1 MNVKQFRDLI
11 VRPTLAA
18 LDLPGGL
25 VAEQLVLGTAAQE
38 SRFEDL
44 AQLGGGP
51 ALGLFQMEPATFRD
65 LWDRYLADPG
75 RAELRERVTRLLAPS
90 PEPVQQLV
98 SNLRFATA
106 MCRIRYLERPFR
118 LPLQADSAKLAAVWK
133 HWYNTPRGAGRP
145 EEFERNYQRLV
156 APAYATH

>member
-1 MNVKQFRDLI
+1 MNVRQFRDLV

-25 VAEQLVLGTAAQE
+25 VAEKLVLGTAAQE
-38 SRFEDL
+38 SDGLECL

-51 ALGLFQMEPATFRD
+51 ALGLYQMEPATFRD
-65 LWDRYLADPG
+65 LWDRYLPG
-75 RAELRERVTRLLAPS
+75 HTELLRRVQRLLAPE
-90 PEPVQQLV
+90 PEPLQQLV

-118 LPLQADSAKLAAVWK
+118 MPLRADVGILANLWK
-133 HWYNTPRGAGRP
+133 YNYNTLKGAGTV
-145 EEFERNYQRLV
+145 EEFERHYARYV
-156 APAYATH
+156 ATIY